1 MNKYFS
7 VNTIFKLLFLMLFL
21 TIVFSGCVTQNVYP
35 PTESTPQ
42 NLPVFLT
49 AIEVFPDGI
58 DLEINESLFISLIT
72 AYYSNSSTKSI
83 SPDNCQYFSNNPLLA
98 AVSPMGLITG
108 ISAGTAIV
116 SVIYTE
122 NSISK
127 IDTIVVNITDSSALP
142 AELNYITVMPAEMN
156 LKAGETQ
163 AINSITAF
171 YKDNTIND
179 IDILSCAY
187 SSVNPDVATVS
198 SSGNVSAISE
208 GSTIITVSYTEN
220 NTTETDTIE
229 VNVGIIENNDVVY
242 RALCVGIGDYIQ
254 GGENDLSAP
263 PYDVDKMIQ
272 VFNNCKFG
280 TSNTTFSI
288 ISYLKDLQATKSNIL
303 QSISSTFMGADS
315 NDVSYFYFSGHGS
328 LVGNES
334 YICPADITF
343 YTGSAISTDE
353 LESALSSI
361 PGTKVVL
368 LDTCHSGGFIGKG
381 QVELSASQEKIES
394 FNENI
399 INVFSQQQPKALL
412 TSNQYK
418 VLTSC
423 HYYQYC
429 YELIPEEGDPF
440 GVFTMALIS
449 GCGYYGNYPADTN
462 LDTRVSLQEAYLFV
476 KDWVSNYNIYQ
487 DVQVFPDDSSFTI
500 VEY

>member
-1 MNKYFS
+1 MIEYFCS
-7 VNTIFKLLFLMLFL
+7 GKNSLVLLLVLIFIFFLSGCSDYLYPPATPVPQDLPLFL
-21 TIVFSGCVTQNVYP
+21 T
-35 PTESTPQ
+35 
-42 NLPVFLT
+42 
-49 AIEVFPDGI
+49 
-58 DLEINESLFISLIT
+58 EINVQPDIMVLEVGETQSIMSIT
-72 AYYSNSSTKSI
+72 AFYSDASI
-83 SPDNCQYFSNNPLLA
+83 ANIPVTTCIYNSNNPLFST
-98 AVSPMGLITG
+98 VSSDGLITG
-108 ISAGTAIV
+108 VSAGAAII

-122 NSISK
+122 NSVSK
-127 IDTIVVNITDSSALP
+127 IDTIVVNITDSSALS
-142 AELNYITVMPAEMN
+142 AELSYITVMPVEMN
-156 LKAGETQ
+156 LNAGETQ

-179 IDILSCAY
+179 IDIFSCAY
-187 SSVNPDVATVS
+187 SSVNPDVATV

-220 NTTETDTIE
+220 NTTKTDTIE
-229 VNVGIIENNDVVY
+229 VNVGIIENNDVEY

-254 GGENDLSAP
+254 GSENDLSAP

-280 TSNTTFSI
+280 ISNTAFST
-288 ISYLKDLQATKSNIL
+288 ISYLKDFQATKSNIL

-361 PGTKVVL
+361 PGTKIVF

-381 QVELSASQEKIES
+381 LVELSASQEEIES

-399 INVFSQQQPKALL
+399 IDVFSRQQPKALL
-412 TSNQYK
+412 TTNQYK

-476 KDWVSNYNIYQ
+476 KDWVSNYDIYQ
-487 DVQVFPDDSSFTI
+487 DVQVFPNDSPFTI

>member
-1 MNKYFS
+1 MFS
-7 VNTIFKLLFLMLFL
+7 
-21 TIVFSGCVTQNVYP
+21 SCVTQNVYP
-35 PTESTPQ
+35 PTDNNPQ

-49 AIEVFPDGI
+49 AIEVFPDSM
-58 DLEINESLFISLIT
+58 DLEINEPLSISSIT
-72 AYYSNSSTKSI
+72 AYYSNSGTKSI

-98 AVSPMGLITG
+98 AVSPSGLITG
-108 ISAGTAIV
+108 VSAGTAIV

-122 NSISK
+122 NSVSK

-142 AELNYITVMPAEMN
+142 AELNYITVMPTEMN
-156 LKAGETQ
+156 LNTGETQ
-163 AINSITAF
+163 SINSVTAF
-171 YKDNTIND
+171 YKDSTIND

-187 SSVNPDVATVS
+187 SSANPDVATVS
-198 SSGNVSAISE
+198 NSGNVSAISK

-220 NTTETDTIE
+220 NITETDTIE
-229 VNVGIIENNDVVY
+229 VNVGIVESDDVVY

-254 GGENDLSAP
+254 GSENDLSAP
-263 PYDVDKMIQ
+263 PYDVDRMMQ
-272 VFNNCKFG
+272 VFDNCKFG
-280 TSNTTFSI
+280 VSNTTFSI
-288 ISYLKDLQATKSNIL
+288 ISYLKDLQATKLNIL

-334 YICPADITF
+334 FICPADITF

-353 LESALSSI
+353 LENALSSI
-361 PGTKVVL
+361 PGTKIVF

-381 QVELSASQEKIES
+381 QAELITPQEEIAS

-399 INVFSQQQPKALL
+399 IDVFSQQQPKALL
-412 TSNQYK
+412 TTNQYK
-418 VLTSC
+418 VLASC

-429 YELIPEEGDPF
+429 YELTPEEGDPF
-440 GVFTMALIS
+440 GVFTMALIT
-449 GCGYYGNYPADTN
+449 GCGYFGNYPADIN
-462 LDTRVSLQEAYLFV
+462 LDTRISLQESYLFV

-487 DVQVFPDDSSFTI
+487 DVQVFPDDSPFTI